1 MPKKCPPGVFCIE
14 NTTLLFLLIVF
25 SIIGGV
31 LYTINNNYKANYNI
45 YMKNEPEHRSVLN
58 DMHTPPLKNNEY
70 HPELRTC
77 HSKGLPINIKT
88 RIINL
93 TYIIKTIV
101 TIKKFLVLQIL
112 HLIPG

>member
-45 YMKNEPEHRSVLN
+45 YMKNRMDIAKWL
-58 DMHTPPLKNNEY
+58 DTHTPEILARNKAKRREVY
-70 HPELRTC
+70 GVLVKHP
-77 HSKGLPINIKT
+77 IF
-88 RIINL
+88 
-93 TYIIKTIV
+93 YIALALI
-101 TIKKFLVLQIL
+101 LV
-112 HLIPG
+112 GVFS